1 MVTSGQ
7 AVRRA
12 KYMEIKLLC
21 TAMFDGTVVKLGL
34 GVGGV
39 APGPVLVSIR
49 VAAVVLCQVAVRVGA
64 RVDPAQQS
72 PES

>member
-1 MVTSGQ
+1 
-7 AVRRA
+7 
-12 KYMEIKLLC
+12 
-21 TAMFDGTVVKLGL
+21 MFDGTVVKLGL

-49 VAAVVLCQVAVRVGA
+49 VAAVVLRQVAVRVGA
-64 RVDPAQQS
+64 GVDPAQQS